1 MTRPDTGNGV
11 FIANKWSCMS
21 WLYDVLNDASKFL
34 YIKFVTINQ
43 IPHYL
48 GKTSRIVTYFEK

>member
-11 FIANKWSCMS
+11 FIANKWSYMS
-21 WLYDVLNDASKFL
+21 WLYDILNDASKFL
-34 YIKFVTINQ
+34 YTKFVMINQ

-48 GKTSRIVTYFEK
+48 EKTSRIVTYFEK